1 MWNNKFDI
9 IQVVI
14 FFFIVGSA
22 VVRMLYHAFV
32 KSVPKSAG
40 PGPRG
45 RPPSETPGREI
56 RDLLA
61 ELRGDGKREETADA
75 QKLREGLEHEGGKH
89 ERALRHT
96 AARKELRR
104 TDLEEAMPR
113 DSLPQGGMSR
123 DSLPQGG
130 MSRDSRPQEGMSW
143 DSLPQE
149 GMSRDSM
156 SGGSQARESPA
167 PVTGRGLVGE
177 TSTSMEG
184 EPRRAHLEVRPGR
197 ADREAAR
204 ASARRRDRERGA
216 SPLAASTPG
225 RKGGTVQST
234 PESVH
239 DYMERLAGEEAALK
253 NLRDV
258 AAQKRGMPQ
267 SLPLGEGTRGRRAP
281 GFIPGVG
288 LRLRDALL
296 AQVILGPPRAFD
308 RPLRP
313 PSERGALPPRAGAH
327 PK

>member
-9 IQVVI
+9 IQIVI
-14 FFFIVGSA
+14 FFFIIGSA

-32 KSVPKSAG
+32 KSVPKNAG
-40 PGPRG
+40 PVPGG
-45 RPPSETPGREI
+45 RPPSEAAGREI

-61 ELRGDGKREETADA
+61 ELRGEGKRAETAESLEPRDGPE
-75 QKLREGLEHEGGKH
+75 REGDKH
-89 ERALRHT
+89 ERAMRHT

-113 DSLPQGGMSR
+113 DSLPQGGLSR
-123 DSLPQGG
+123 DSLPQEG
-130 MSRDSRPQEGMSW
+130 MSR

-156 SGGSQARESPA
+156 PQDGMSTDSMSGGSRARESAA

-177 TSTSMEG
+177 TSSSMEG
-184 EPRRAHLEVRPGR
+184 EPRRPNLDVRPGR
-197 ADREAAR
+197 SDREAAR
-204 ASARRRDRERGA
+204 ASARRRDRERGG
-216 SPLAASTPG
+216 SPHAASSPG
-225 RKGGTVQST
+225 RKGGGQTT

-253 NLRDV
+253 NLRDA
-258 AAQKRGMPQ
+258 AAQKRGMPR
-267 SLPLGEGTRGRRAP
+267 SLPLGEGTRGRRVP

-308 RPLRP
+308 RPRRP
-313 PSERGALPPRAGAH
+313 PSERGALPPRAGAP